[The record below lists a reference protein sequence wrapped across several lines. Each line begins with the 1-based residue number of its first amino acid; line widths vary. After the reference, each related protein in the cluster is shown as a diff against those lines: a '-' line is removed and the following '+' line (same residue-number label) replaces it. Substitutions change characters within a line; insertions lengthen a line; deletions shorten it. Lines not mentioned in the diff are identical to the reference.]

1 MNSAEM
7 IQTVLGLL
15 AVGGIGGVWF
25 RLGSVQRGQDEH
37 QRDIDNLGGRVRELE
52 IHIWK
57 GA

>member
-1 MNSAEM
+1 MNTAEM
-7 IQTVLGLL
+7 IQTVLGLI

-37 QRDIDNLGGRVRELE
+37 ANDIKNLDGRVRELE